1 MCGRYSITSPPE
13 AIQRVFQVPEL
24 PNLPARYNVAP
35 TQDVPVVRVGGD
47 SEGPEADG
55 GRHLVQLRWGLV
67 PFWADDAA
75 IGAKMINAR
84 AESAAEKPA
93 FRAAFRRRRCLV
105 VADGF
110 YEWKSPPKDDDAPK
124 GARKQPYRIQL
135 KSEEPFGFA
144 GLWERWTD
152 PADQRVLETCTILTT
167 EANAYLRDIHPRM
180 PVMLSP
186 DAFDRWLDPEGDLD
200 TAKSLLAP
208 YPDDALTAY
217 PISTRVNAVR
227 NDDPSI
233 LEPLDAGGG
242 GGSGDS
248 GGSGSAGSGGTGQGG
263 TGQGGAGQG
272 GAGQGGA
279 SGDDRQPS
287 LF

>member
-35 TQDVPVVRVGGD
+35 TQEVPVVRVGGD
-47 SEGPEADG
+47 PEGPEADG

-67 PFWADDAA
+67 PFWADDVS

-110 YEWKSPPKDDDAPK
+110 YEWKAPPKDAT
-124 GARKQPYRIQL
+124 GQEGQRKQPYRI
-135 KSEEPFGFA
+135 EFPDRRPFGFA
-144 GLWERWTD
+144 GLWERWTN
-152 PADQRVLETCTILTT
+152 PEDQSVLETCTILTT
-167 EANAYLRDIHPRM
+167 EANAELQAIHPRM

-186 DAFDRWLDPEGDLD
+186 DSFDAWLDPDADAE
-200 TAKSLLAP
+200 TAKGLLAP
-208 YPDDALTAY
+208 YPEGALTAY
-217 PISTRVNAVR
+217 PISRRVNAVK

-233 LEPLDAGGG
+233 LEPLDAGADGQG
-242 GGSGDS
+242 TTRGTTGGSGNGGSTGGSS
-248 GGSGSAGSGGTGQGG
+248 GGPAG
-263 TGQGGAGQG
+263 
-272 GAGQGGA
+272 
-279 SGDDRQPS
+279 GDDRQHS

>member
-47 SEGPEADG
+47 GQGPEADG

-67 PFWADDAA
+67 PSWADDAS

-110 YEWKSPPKDDDAPK
+110 YEWKSPAQK
-124 GARKQPYRIQL
+124 GERKQPYRIQL
-135 KSEEPFGFA
+135 RSGAPFGFA
-144 GLWERWTD
+144 GLWERWTN
-152 PADQRVLETCTILTT
+152 PANQSVLETCTILTT
-167 EANAYLRDIHPRM
+167 EANVSLKDIHPRM

-186 DAFDRWLDPEGDLD
+186 DAFDRWLDPEADLE
-200 TAKSLLAP
+200 TVQGLLAP
-208 YPDDALTAY
+208 YPDNALTAY

-233 LEPLDAGGG
+233 LEPLDEDG
-242 GGSGDS
+242 GGSGS
-248 GGSGSAGSGGTGQGG
+248 SSGSSGVGS
-263 TGQGGAGQG
+263 G

>member
-67 PFWADDAA
+67 PFWADDPT

-110 YEWKSPPKDDDAPK
+110 YEWKAPPQDGSAAK
-124 GARKQPYRIQL
+124 GQRKQPYRI
-135 KSEEPFGFA
+135 EFTDRRPFGFA
-144 GLWERWTD
+144 GLWERWTN
-152 PADQRVLETCTILTT
+152 PQDQSVLETCTILTT
-167 EANAYLRDIHPRM
+167 EANEYLRDIHPRM

-186 DAFDRWLDPEGDLD
+186 EAFDRWLDPKADLE
-200 TAKSLLAP
+200 TAQSLLTP
-208 YPDDALTAY
+208 YPDDALIAY

-233 LEPLDAGGG
+233 LEPLDDGG
-242 GGSGDS
+242 GGSGPGGAGS
-248 GGSGSAGSGGTGQGG
+248 GGGGSQGSGSGGAAGGTGGSGSKS
-263 TGQGGAGQG
+263 
-272 GAGQGGA
+272 
-279 SGDDRQPS
+279 DDRQQS

>member
-47 SEGPEADG
+47 GEGPEADG

-67 PFWADDAA
+67 PFWADDPS
-75 IGAKMINAR
+75 IGARMINAR
-84 AESAAEKPA
+84 AESVAEKPA

-110 YEWKSPPKDDDAPK
+110 YEWKAPPKDDAARK
-124 GARKQPYRIQL
+124 GQRKQPYRIQL
-135 KSEEPFGFA
+135 KSGAPFGFA
-144 GLWERWTD
+144 GLWERWSD
-152 PADQRVLETCTILTT
+152 PADQSVLETCTILTT
-167 EANAYLRDIHPRM
+167 EANDDLKDIHPRM

-186 DAFDRWLDPEGDLD
+186 DAFDHWLDPEADLE
-200 TAKSLLAP
+200 TVQGLLAP
-208 YPDDALTAY
+208 YPNDALTAY

-233 LEPLDAGGG
+233 LEPLDYGAGGSSCG
-242 GGSGDS
+242 GGSG
-248 GGSGSAGSGGTGQGG
+248 
-263 TGQGGAGQG
+263 GAGQDRAGSDG
-272 GAGQGGA
+272 GL
-279 SGDDRQPS
+279 GDDRQSS

>member
-47 SEGPEADG
+47 TEGPEADG

-67 PFWADDAA
+67 PFWADDVS

-110 YEWKSPPKDDDAPK
+110 YEWKAPAQK
-124 GARKQPYRIQL
+124 GQRKQPYRIEL
-135 KSEEPFGFA
+135 ADRRPFGFA
-144 GLWERWTD
+144 GLWERWTN
-152 PADQRVLETCTILTT
+152 PQDQSVLDTCTILTT
-167 EANAYLRDIHPRM
+167 QANDYLKEIHPRM

-186 DAFDRWLDPEGDLD
+186 DAFPVWLDPN
-200 TAKSLLAP
+200 AKVEAVKGLLTP
-208 YPDDALTAY
+208 FPGSDLTAY
-217 PISTRVNAVR
+217 PISIRVNAVR

-233 LEPLDAGGG
+233 LEPLEPPKGAAGADAGG
-242 GGSGDS
+242 SNDD
-248 GGSGSAGSGGTGQGG
+248 AGSGGQDTGN
-263 TGQGGAGQG
+263 GQQ
-272 GAGQGGA
+272 
-279 SGDDRQPS
+279 S

>member
-1 MCGRYSITSPPE
+1 
-13 AIQRVFQVPEL
+13 
-24 PNLPARYNVAP
+24 LPARYNVAP
-35 TQDVPVVRVGGD
+35 TQDVPVVRVSGD

-67 PFWADDAA
+67 PFWADDAS

-84 AESAAEKPA
+84 AESAADKPA

-110 YEWKSPPKDDDAPK
+110 YEWKAPPKDGSAAK
-124 GARKQPYRIQL
+124 GQRKQPYRI
-135 KSEEPFGFA
+135 EFEDRRPFGFA
-144 GLWERWTD
+144 GLWERWTN
-152 PADQRVLETCTILTT
+152 PQDQSVLETCTILTT
-167 EANAYLRDIHPRM
+167 EANDYLRDIHPRM

-186 DAFDRWLDPEGDLD
+186 DAFDRWLDPEADVE
-200 TAKSLLAP
+200 TAKGLLTP

-233 LEPLDAGGG
+233 LEPLQTPAAPATSGGGSQGGGTGGG
-242 GGSGDS
+242 GT
-248 GGSGSAGSGGTGQGG
+248 GGGGTGQGG
-263 TGQGGAGQG
+263 QNG
-272 GAGQGGA
+272 
-279 SGDDRQPS
+279 GDDRQPS

>member
-47 SEGPEADG
+47 SDGPQADG

-110 YEWKSPPKDDDAPK
+110 YEWKSPERE

-135 KSEEPFGFA
+135 KSGEPFGFA

-167 EANAYLRDIHPRM
+167 EANVSLKDIHPRM

-186 DAFDRWLDPEGDLD
+186 DAFDRWLDPEADLE
-200 TAKSLLAP
+200 TVQGLLAP
-208 YPDDALTAY
+208 YPDNALTAY

-233 LEPLDAGGG
+233 LEPLDEDG
-242 GGSGDS
+242 GGSGS
-248 GGSGSAGSGGTGQGG
+248 SSGSSGVGS
-263 TGQGGAGQG
+263 G

>member
-67 PFWADDAA
+67 PFWADDPT

-135 KSEEPFGFA
+135 ESGEPFGFA
-144 GLWERWTD
+144 GLWERWTNPQD
-152 PADQRVLETCTILTT
+152 HSVLETCTILTT
-167 EANAYLRDIHPRM
+167 EANEYLRDIHPRM

-186 DAFDRWLDPEGDLD
+186 DAFDRWLDPEADLD
-200 TAKSLLAP
+200 AAKSLLAP

-233 LEPLDAGGG
+233 LEPLDEGG
-242 GGSGDS
+242 GGSGS
-248 GGSGSAGSGGTGQGG
+248 SSGSGGAGS
-263 TGQGGAGQG
+263 GGAGQG

>member
-13 AIQRVFQVPEL
+13 AIQRLFQVPEL

-47 SEGPEADG
+47 QEGPDG

-67 PFWADDAA
+67 PFWADDPM

-84 AESAAEKPA
+84 AESAADKPA

-110 YEWKSPPKDDDAPK
+110 YEWKAPPQDGSAAK
-124 GARKQPYRIQL
+124 GQRKQPYRI
-135 KSEEPFGFA
+135 EFRDRRPFGFA

-152 PADQRVLETCTILTT
+152 PQDQSVLETCTILTT
-167 EANAYLRDIHPRM
+167 EANDDLKEIHPRM

-186 DAFDRWLDPEGDLD
+186 DAFGSWLDPEADIE

-208 YPDDALTAY
+208 YPNAELTAY
-217 PISTRVNAVR
+217 PISTRVNAVK

-233 LEPLDAGGG
+233 LEPLAPQAAPDETG
-242 GGSGDS
+242 GGSH
-248 GGSGSAGSGGTGQGG
+248 GGSHGGSQGG
-263 TGQGGAGQG
+263 GSRSGAGQDG
-272 GAGQGGA
+272 RSG
-279 SGDDRQPS
+279 GDDRQQS

>member
-35 TQDVPVVRVGGD
+35 TQDVPVVRVDGD
-47 SEGPEADG
+47 QEGPEADG

-67 PFWADDAA
+67 PFWADDVS

-110 YEWKSPPKDDDAPK
+110 YEWKAPPKDAT
-124 GARKQPYRIQL
+124 GQEGQRKQPYRI
-135 KSEEPFGFA
+135 EFPDRRPFGFA
-144 GLWERWTD
+144 GLWERWTN
-152 PADQRVLETCTILTT
+152 PENKSVLETCTILTT
-167 EANAYLRDIHPRM
+167 EANAELQEIHPRM

-186 DAFDRWLDPEGDLD
+186 DSFDAWLDPDADVE
-200 TAKSLLAP
+200 TAKGLLAP
-208 YPDDALTAY
+208 YPEGALTAY
-217 PISTRVNAVR
+217 PISTRVNAVK

-233 LEPLDAGGG
+233 LEPLDTGAAGDGATGG
-242 GGSGDS
+242 TT
-248 GGSGSAGSGGTGQGG
+248 GGSGSGGSTGGASGGPT
-263 TGQGGAGQG
+263 
-272 GAGQGGA
+272 
-279 SGDDRQPS
+279 SGDDRQHS

>member
-35 TQDVPVVRVGGD
+35 TQDVPVVRVRGD
-47 SEGPEADG
+47 DAGPEADG

-67 PFWADDAA
+67 PFWADDPT

-84 AESAAEKPA
+84 AESAADKPA

-110 YEWKSPPKDDDAPK
+110 YEWKAPPKNT
-124 GARKQPYRIQL
+124 GARAGQRKQPYRIQL
-135 KSEEPFGFA
+135 KSGAPFGFA
-144 GLWERWTD
+144 GLWERWTN
-152 PADQRVLETCTILTT
+152 PQDQSVLETCTILTT
-167 EANAYLRDIHPRM
+167 EANAELKDIHPRM

-186 DAFDRWLDPEGDLD
+186 DAFDAWLDPDADVD
-200 TAKSLLAP
+200 TAKGLLAP
-208 YPDDALTAY
+208 YPDGALTAY
-217 PISTRVNAVR
+217 PISTRVNAVK

-233 LEPLDAGGG
+233 LEPLDTADAGDGAEASGSRRGAGGG
-242 GGSGDS
+242 AKDGSGE
-248 GGSGSAGSGGTGQGG
+248 GGPTG
-263 TGQGGAGQG
+263 
-272 GAGQGGA
+272 
-279 SGDDRQPS
+279 GDDRQQS

>member
-35 TQDVPVVRVGGD
+35 TQDVPVVRVDGD
-47 SEGPEADG
+47 QEGPEADG

-67 PFWADDAA
+67 PFWADDVS

-110 YEWKSPPKDDDAPK
+110 YEWKAPPKDAT
-124 GARKQPYRIQL
+124 GQEGQRKQPYRI
-135 KSEEPFGFA
+135 EFPDRRPFGFA
-144 GLWERWTD
+144 GLWERWTN
-152 PADQRVLETCTILTT
+152 PENKSVLETCTILTT
-167 EANAYLRDIHPRM
+167 EANAELQEIHPRM

-186 DAFDRWLDPEGDLD
+186 DSFDAWLDPDADVE
-200 TAKSLLAP
+200 TAKGLLAP
-208 YPDDALTAY
+208 YPGGALTAY
-217 PISTRVNAVR
+217 PISTRVNAVK

-233 LEPLDAGGG
+233 LEPLDTGAAGDGATGG
-242 GGSGDS
+242 TT
-248 GGSGSAGSGGTGQGG
+248 GGSGSGGSTGGASGGPT
-263 TGQGGAGQG
+263 
-272 GAGQGGA
+272 
-279 SGDDRQPS
+279 SGDDRQHS

>member
-1 MCGRYSITSPPE
+1 MCGRYSITSPAE

-35 TQDVPVVRVGGD
+35 TQDVPVVRVVGD
-47 SEGPEADG
+47 NRDGDAEEPEADG

-67 PFWADDAA
+67 PFWAEDPS

-84 AESAAEKPA
+84 AESAADKPA

-110 YEWKSPPKDDDAPK
+110 YEWQAPPKGGSGEK
-124 GARKQPYRIQL
+124 GQRKQPYRIQL
-135 KSEEPFGFA
+135 TSGEPFGFA
-144 GLWERWTD
+144 GLWERWRD
-152 PADQRVLETCTILTT
+152 PADQSVLETCTILTT
-167 EANAYLRDIHPRM
+167 DANDALREIHPRM

-186 DAFDRWLDPEGDLD
+186 ETFGTWLDPETDVE
-200 TAKSLLAP
+200 TAKRLLAP
-208 YPDDALTAY
+208 DPDEQLTAY

-227 NDDPSI
+227 NDDPTI
-233 LEPLDAGGG
+233 LEPIDGAHEGASGASG
-242 GGSGDS
+242 GGSDG
-248 GGSGSAGSGGTGQGG
+248 
-263 TGQGGAGQG
+263 GQGGAGQG
-272 GAGQGGA
+272 GAGQGGT
-279 SGDDRQPS
+279 GGDRQQS